1 MGKTPEIDNQ
11 ETEPL
16 NKDDQD
22 EEESKEET
30 ENIASDKVSFK
41 FYSCFSYFDFRLKSL
56 SALRLCQLTICAVL
70 YGI

>member
-1 MGKTPEIDNQ
+1 MFDYSIVGYLMGKTPVTDNQ

-30 ENIASDKVSFK
+30 ENIVSDKVSLV
-41 FYSCFSYFDFRLKSL
+41 LKI
-56 SALRLCQLTICAVL
+56 AF
-70 YGI
+70 